1 VVTACIEPTQLTA
14 TLRLHCMKEP
24 VLGPVASARCPRR
37 VTPLT
42 FCTSFDGLEK
52 QVWLIK
58 SEKPEGLNQA
68 RRGFRPC

>member
-1 VVTACIEPTQLTA
+1 
-14 TLRLHCMKEP
+14 MKEP
-24 VLGPVASARCPRR
+24 VPGPVASARCPRR